1 MARRTGLPAVS
12 ATRDKPGPTHC
23 LEYSMGKTQ
32 PSMKP
37 SRSAPRPF
45 NLDSSQRALS
55 SLGSLHCSAQVPNA
69 IFANRYDDPID
80 CERCIQTV
88 TPIAKHLGLKI
99 NSTYGYPPWI
109 GGNSKAA
116 AAMKEQ
122 LAVSF
127 NILTAWEHNNIK
139 YLSEDLGVAKSQI
152 PDWPSTDFDSV
163 YVLTFNDSMSLS
175 SFHVAHENV
184 TTGLLQ
190 STNRSVNL
198 VGKQS
203 RA

>member
-1 MARRTGLPAVS
+1 M
-12 ATRDKPGPTHC
+12 
-23 LEYSMGKTQ
+23 
-32 PSMKP
+32 
-37 SRSAPRPF
+37 
-45 NLDSSQRALS
+45 
-55 SLGSLHCSAQVPNA
+55 PNA

-190 STNRSVNL
+190 FTNRSVNV